1 MIPCP
6 VDHARKVQWAPQPR
20 EALGQTSTIAL
31 ILRIGPD
38 AVTYTKAVPG
48 VSPLRIPTSHEPVTT
63 GDPAL
68 VSAKGNFINVV
79 TVLKTAT
86 SPKAAAAEKR
96 TRKPKS
102 ETAEVEETRRKRRCV
117 TIDRDVQEA
126 MGDQYVSKILNDNEP
141 TILSNIFLGDER
153 MRFDLGRVEPLPDDV
168 HRMSERHN

>member
-1 MIPCP
+1 MSVAAGIK
-6 VDHARKVQWAPQPR
+6 AK
-20 EALGQTSTIAL
+20 ALGQTSAIAL

-48 VSPLRIPTSHEPVTT
+48 VSPLRVPTNHEP

-68 VSAKGNFINVV
+68 VSAEGNFINVV

-96 TRKPKS
+96 TRKPKP
-102 ETAEVEETRRKRRCV
+102 ETAEVEETRGKRRCV

-126 MGDQYVSKILNDNEP
+126 MGDQYVSRMLNDNGP
-141 TILSNIFLGDER
+141 TILSNMFLDDER
-153 MRFDLGRVEPLPDDV
+153 MRFGLGRVEPLPDDV